1 MTDPDGIALLIVM
14 GLICIAL
21 LLGAAFVERLVEP
34 NPRKP
39 RFHQRDHV
47 AEAKRRVT
55 HRGFKTR
62 AGIRQ

>member
-14 GLICIAL
+14 GVIGIAL

-34 NPRKP
+34 RKR

-47 AEAKRRVT
+47 AEAKRRIT
-55 HRGFKTR
+55 RNAFKTR